1 MNLPVHVFFHGK
13 FFELL
18 SSLITMGDEA
28 VEVGL
33 DISTAMS
40 KASWLIA
47 MHPAK
52 GKQGSTRLPCKKN
65 RAC

>member
-1 MNLPVHVFFHGK
+1 
-13 FFELL
+13 
-18 SSLITMGDEA
+18 MGDEA

-40 KASWLIA
+40 KASWLIGTD
-47 MHPAK
+47 PAK